1 MGVKERPQC
10 RPLTLHWEL
19 GLLTAPLLSLAGPL
33 CASWVQGGAGAPW
46 PGIFPEQGS
55 SQGSTFPALASAT
68 NQRHTSPLPQVTPRP
83 PGMTWGGGAS
93 GAGGTH
99 QPSPQASPEMTG
111 PTHDFRPKGSRPLS
125 CSTRRKQ
132 SPFRKGGGGAPT
144 SFFLGI
150 LLTEW
155 ARGCSLRD
163 SAHKVFIVG
172 S

>member
-1 MGVKERPQC
+1 MPHGRESSQNRDQARAPHSQRWHQPQT
-10 RPLTLHWEL
+10 RGTP
-19 GLLTAPLLSLAGPL
+19 PL
-33 CASWVQGGAGAPW
+33 CPK
-46 PGIFPEQGS
+46 
-55 SQGSTFPALASAT
+55 
-68 NQRHTSPLPQVTPRP
+68 SPQAAWHDV
-83 PGMTWGGGAS
+83 GGGEAS

>member
-1 MGVKERPQC
+1 MAGNLPRTGIKPG
-10 RPLTLHWEL
+10 LHIPSAGISHKPEAHL
-19 GLLTAPLLSLAGPL
+19 PSAPS
-33 CASWVQGGAGAPW
+33 
-46 PGIFPEQGS
+46 
-55 SQGSTFPALASAT
+55 
-68 NQRHTSPLPQVTPRP
+68 HPRP
-83 PGMTWGGGAS
+83 PGMTWGGVAS